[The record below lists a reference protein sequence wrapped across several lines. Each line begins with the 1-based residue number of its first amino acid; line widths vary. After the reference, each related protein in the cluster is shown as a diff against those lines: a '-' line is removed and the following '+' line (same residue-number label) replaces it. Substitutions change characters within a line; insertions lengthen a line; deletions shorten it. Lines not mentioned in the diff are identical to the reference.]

1 MTLWHGVP
9 FLHFLTMACCLTSL
23 PSISYGI
30 IFITILMD
38 SYVLDPHYSTWAEIF
53 ACPLFIFTLTDF
65 LTEPFLQKLYFLFL
79 KFLNEKE
86 NKEACTI
93 CFEVMIPSQI
103 VTYYGTN
110 PSKFD
115 GGDVK
120 QLVYGLNFLWTLMP
134 SQGASKFKENPVP
147 TGMIQNTN
155 PSVHFCHFLPFQ
167 L

>member
-1 MTLWHGVP
+1 ML
-9 FLHFLTMACCLTSL
+9 AQ
-23 PSISYGI
+23 
-30 IFITILMD
+30 
-38 SYVLDPHYSTWAEIF
+38 
-53 ACPLFIFTLTDF
+53 PLVIFTLTDF

-93 CFEVMIPSQI
+93 CFEVMTPSQI

-120 QLVYGLNFLWTLMP
+120 QLVYGLNFL
-134 SQGASKFKENPVP
+134 
-147 TGMIQNTN
+147 
-155 PSVHFCHFLPFQ
+155 
-167 L
+167 